1 MRRLL
6 VAYDGSDNAKR
17 ALQYVV
23 DLARDTGIALQ
34 VHVVN
39 VQHEP
44 IIYGE
49 YVTSAMIDELN
60 NGLMAKAR
68 SVLDEAQERTRDNTR
83 ITLVV
88 AFNYGARNE
97 MVRAMRG
104 LAEVLGHLAAGRRN
118 AEIAAA
124 LGVSPRTVGHQV
136 SAVLAKLGARSR
148 TEAAALAHRSGLLAA
163 EPEGPQPPD

>member
-6 VAYDGSDNAKR
+6 VAYDGSDNSKR

-23 DLARDTGIALQ
+23 DLARDTGMALQ

-60 NGLMAKAR
+60 NSLMTKSR
-68 SVLDEAQERTRDNTR
+68 SVLDEAAAMLQAGGLTCETHTQLGNVAEQINDAVKRLGCDT
-83 ITLVV
+83 VV
-88 AFNYGARNE
+88 MGT
-97 MVRAMRG
+97 RG
-104 LAEVLGHLAAGRRN
+104 LGSFTGLVLGSVANRVIH
-118 AEIAAA
+118 E
-124 LGVSPRTVGHQV
+124 VSVP
-136 SAVLAKLGARSR
+136 VLLVK
-148 TEAAALAHRSGLLAA
+148 
-163 EPEGPQPPD
+163 

>member
-6 VAYDGSDNAKR
+6 VAYDGSDNSKR

-23 DLARDTGIALQ
+23 DLARDTGMALQ

-60 NGLMAKAR
+60 DSLMAKSR
-68 SVLDEAQERTRDNTR
+68 SVLDEAAAMLQAGGLTCETHTQLGNVAEQINDAVKRLGCDT
-83 ITLVV
+83 VV
-88 AFNYGARNE
+88 MGT
-97 MVRAMRG
+97 RG
-104 LAEVLGHLAAGRRN
+104 LGSFTGLVLGSVASRVIH
-118 AEIAAA
+118 E
-124 LGVSPRTVGHQV
+124 VSVP
-136 SAVLAKLGARSR
+136 VLLVK
-148 TEAAALAHRSGLLAA
+148 
-163 EPEGPQPPD
+163 

>member
-6 VAYDGSDNAKR
+6 VAYDGSDNSKR

-23 DLARDTGIALQ
+23 DLARDTGMALQ

-60 NGLMAKAR
+60 NSLMAKSR
-68 SVLDEAQERTRDNTR
+68 SVLDEAAAMLQAGGLTCKTHTQLGNVAEQINDAVKRLGCDT
-83 ITLVV
+83 VV
-88 AFNYGARNE
+88 MGT
-97 MVRAMRG
+97 RG
-104 LAEVLGHLAAGRRN
+104 LGSFTGLVLGSVANRVIH
-118 AEIAAA
+118 E
-124 LGVSPRTVGHQV
+124 VSVP
-136 SAVLAKLGARSR
+136 VLLVK
-148 TEAAALAHRSGLLAA
+148 
-163 EPEGPQPPD
+163 

>member
-23 DLARDTGIALQ
+23 DLARDTGMALQ

-60 NGLMAKAR
+60 NSLMAKSR
-68 SVLDEAQERTRDNTR
+68 SVLDEAAAMLQAGGLTCETHTQLGNVAEQINDAVKRLGCDT
-83 ITLVV
+83 VV
-88 AFNYGARNE
+88 MGT
-97 MVRAMRG
+97 RG
-104 LAEVLGHLAAGRRN
+104 LGSFTGLVLGSVASRVIH
-118 AEIAAA
+118 E
-124 LGVSPRTVGHQV
+124 VPVP
-136 SAVLAKLGARSR
+136 VLLVK
-148 TEAAALAHRSGLLAA
+148 
-163 EPEGPQPPD
+163 

>member
-6 VAYDGSDNAKR
+6 VAYDGSDNSKR

-23 DLARDTGIALQ
+23 DLARDTGMALQ

-60 NGLMAKAR
+60 NSLMAKSR
-68 SVLDEAQERTRDNTR
+68 SVLDEAAAMLQAGGLICETHTQLGNVAEQINDAVKRLGCDT
-83 ITLVV
+83 VV
-88 AFNYGARNE
+88 MGT
-97 MVRAMRG
+97 RG
-104 LAEVLGHLAAGRRN
+104 LGSFTGLVLGSVASRVIH
-118 AEIAAA
+118 E
-124 LGVSPRTVGHQV
+124 VSVP
-136 SAVLAKLGARSR
+136 VLLVK
-148 TEAAALAHRSGLLAA
+148 
-163 EPEGPQPPD
+163 

>member
-6 VAYDGSDNAKR
+6 VAYDGSDNSKR

-23 DLARDTGIALQ
+23 DLARDTGMALQ

-60 NGLMAKAR
+60 NSLMAKSR
-68 SVLDEAQERTRDNTR
+68 SVLDEAVAMLQAGGLTCETHTQLGNVAEQINDAVKRLGCDT
-83 ITLVV
+83 VV
-88 AFNYGARNE
+88 MGT
-97 MVRAMRG
+97 RG
-104 LAEVLGHLAAGRRN
+104 LGSFTGLVLGSVANRVIH
-118 AEIAAA
+118 E
-124 LGVSPRTVGHQV
+124 VSVP
-136 SAVLAKLGARSR
+136 VLLVK
-148 TEAAALAHRSGLLAA
+148 
-163 EPEGPQPPD
+163 

>member
-6 VAYDGSDNAKR
+6 VAYDGSDNSKR

-23 DLARDTGIALQ
+23 DLARDTGMALQ

-60 NGLMAKAR
+60 NSLMAKSH
-68 SVLDEAQERTRDNTR
+68 SVLDEAAAMLQAGGLACETHTQLGNVAEQINDAVKRLGCDT
-83 ITLVV
+83 VV
-88 AFNYGARNE
+88 MGT
-97 MVRAMRG
+97 RG
-104 LAEVLGHLAAGRRN
+104 LGSFTGLVLGSVASRVIN
-118 AEIAAA
+118 E
-124 LGVSPRTVGHQV
+124 VPVP
-136 SAVLAKLGARSR
+136 VLLVK
-148 TEAAALAHRSGLLAA
+148 
-163 EPEGPQPPD
+163 

>member
-6 VAYDGSDNAKR
+6 VAYDGSDNSKR

-23 DLARDTGIALQ
+23 DLARDTGMALQ

-60 NGLMAKAR
+60 NSLMAKSR
-68 SVLDEAQERTRDNTR
+68 SVLDEAAAMLQAGGLTGETHTQLGNVAEQNNNAVKRLGCDT
-83 ITLVV
+83 VV
-88 AFNYGARNE
+88 MGT
-97 MVRAMRG
+97 RG
-104 LAEVLGHLAAGRRN
+104 LGSFTGLVLGSVASRVIH
-118 AEIAAA
+118 E
-124 LGVSPRTVGHQV
+124 VSVP
-136 SAVLAKLGARSR
+136 VLLVK
-148 TEAAALAHRSGLLAA
+148 
-163 EPEGPQPPD
+163 

>member
-6 VAYDGSDNAKR
+6 VAYDGSDNSKR

-23 DLARDTGIALQ
+23 DLARDTGMALQ

-60 NGLMAKAR
+60 NSLMAKSR
-68 SVLDEAQERTRDNTR
+68 SVLDEAAAMLQAGGLACETHTQLGNVAEQINDAVKRLDCDT
-83 ITLVV
+83 VV
-88 AFNYGARNE
+88 MGT
-97 MVRAMRG
+97 RG
-104 LAEVLGHLAAGRRN
+104 LGSFTGLVLGSVASRVIH
-118 AEIAAA
+118 E
-124 LGVSPRTVGHQV
+124 VSVP
-136 SAVLAKLGARSR
+136 VLLVK
-148 TEAAALAHRSGLLAA
+148 
-163 EPEGPQPPD
+163 

>member
-6 VAYDGSDNAKR
+6 VAYDGSDNSKR

-23 DLARDTGIALQ
+23 DLARDTGMALQ

-60 NGLMAKAR
+60 NSLMAKSR
-68 SVLDEAQERTRDNTR
+68 SVLDEAAAMLQAGGLTCETHTQLGNVAEQINDAVKRLGCDT
-83 ITLVV
+83 VV
-88 AFNYGARNE
+88 MGT
-97 MVRAMRG
+97 RG
-104 LAEVLGHLAAGRRN
+104 LGSFTGLVLVSVAGRVIH
-118 AEIAAA
+118 E
-124 LGVSPRTVGHQV
+124 VSVP
-136 SAVLAKLGARSR
+136 VLLVK
-148 TEAAALAHRSGLLAA
+148 
-163 EPEGPQPPD
+163 

>member
-6 VAYDGSDNAKR
+6 VAYDGSDNSKR

-23 DLARDTGIALQ
+23 DLARDTGMALQ

-60 NGLMAKAR
+60 NSLMAKSR
-68 SVLDEAQERTRDNTR
+68 SVLDEAAAMLQAGAATTETYTQLGNVAEQINDAVKRLGCDT
-83 ITLVV
+83 VV
-88 AFNYGARNE
+88 MGT
-97 MVRAMRG
+97 RG
-104 LAEVLGHLAAGRRN
+104 LGSFTGLVLGSVASRVIH
-118 AEIAAA
+118 E
-124 LGVSPRTVGHQV
+124 VSVP
-136 SAVLAKLGARSR
+136 VLLVK
-148 TEAAALAHRSGLLAA
+148 
-163 EPEGPQPPD
+163 